1 MERIAQLLRKMS
13 DAVEDEIQEYLSLH
27 EAVSYKKGDILLE
40 KGQIEEYLYFIESG
54 IIRCFIAK
62 EKKDDV
68 KEITFSLVFSGWFFS
83 AYDSFI
89 TQNPVRYTVECL
101 SDVEIYRI
109 SYASIQSIYRKSD
122 FGNEVGRHAAELL
135 YINKTK
141 REISLLSESPDERY
155 QYLLDHYPKEIMDV
169 PLKYIASYIGVTLQA
184 LSKIRKRIFKRN

>member
-1 MERIAQLLRKMS
+1 M
-13 DAVEDEIQEYLSLH
+13 
-27 EAVSYKKGDILLE
+27 
-40 KGQIEEYLYFIESG
+40 
-54 IIRCFIAK
+54 
-62 EKKDDV
+62 

-89 TQNPVRYTVECL
+89 TQNPVRYMVECL

-169 PLKYIASYIGVTLQA
+169 PLKYIASYIGVTPQA
-184 LSKIRKRIFKRN
+184 LSKIRKRVFKPN